1 MRRVI
6 LHVGKDSVKAVIIAQ
21 SNAHLF
27 KSVQE
32 GSVHIE
38 LGSQQLN
45 GWFFAN
51 ALAAAAVTDDDDRN
65 YLFIN

>member
-1 MRRVI
+1 MRRLI
-6 LHVGKDSVKAVIIAQ
+6 LHVGKDSVKAMIIAQ

-32 GSVHIE
+32 RSVHME
-38 LGSQQLN
+38 LGSQELN

-51 ALAAAAVTDDDDRN
+51 ALAATAVTDDDDRN
-65 YLFIN
+65 YLHIN